1 MSVVANDLK
10 FMHII
15 YMPLQIHG
23 KSTSAKPP
31 GGQSAGINTTL
42 WPACFEESMFLS
54 LSIKICRCKRGRHR
68 PNGSKAFAVQSNGN
82 MCQRG
87 EILTLSKI
95 WANHWVTLLNCW
107 EVFEMMSKNFP
118 NRQWKLPQNLVKH
131 KNKERKKE
139 RKHGSTNLKKIEM
152 DHNNM
157 VLFENLSA

>member
-1 MSVVANDLK
+1 
-10 FMHII
+10 
-15 YMPLQIHG
+15 
-23 KSTSAKPP
+23 
-31 GGQSAGINTTL
+31 
-42 WPACFEESMFLS
+42 MFLS

-118 NRQWKLPQNLVKH
+118 NRQCKLPQNWVKH

-157 VLFENLSA
+157 VLFENLSAYNSFQSSFLLFVTIDIMFMCLTQSIDFVTYK